1 MTDLD
6 SRSPESADA
15 TLLLVMQPG
24 RDRELLAEWLAA
36 DASYAVTVVS
46 PEEPLP
52 PDYDLCL
59 LDPRGL
65 ERNRS
70 VIAERVERADPVFLP
85 HLLVTGDDATQ
96 RHLDPGGPVDDV
108 VTMPLDQTVF
118 SRRLGNFLQAR
129 DASLRLAE
137 REEQYQQLVELTP
150 ETLLVVREGEV
161 VYANAAAADTFGTD
175 EPADLHGPVTR
186 FAASE
191 DQELLTDLL
200 DAIDREGR
208 LEGFRELTMVVA
220 DGREVLAEV
229 AGVTVTFEGE
239 PATQL
244 LVRDVTDQRQRERQL
259 SLFGKAIETA
269 RQGITIADARQ
280 DDEPLIYANEAFE
293 EITGYPT
300 GEVLG
305 RNCRFLQGPDT
316 DEEPVAELRRAIEDS
331 RPVVVEL
338 LNYRKDGTPFWNRVE
353 VVPVRDETGEVTH
366 FLGLQR
372 DVTGRREREER
383 LAVLDRALRHNI
395 RNRMNVIRTRAE
407 LLHEEYGDDS
417 IETIIEAADDLI
429 ALSEQV
435 REFQSLVSAQDQ
447 DLEPRDLVPVL
458 EAAVADLRERH
469 PDATVRLDC
478 PEEAVADVHATLP
491 GALRQLLEFAASRRR
506 FTDVSAPDLTVRVT
520 ADEGSVRIE
529 LLDHAGTIPR
539 DDLEAIGRGSETP
552 LQHSR
557 GLELWLVRWAV
568 LTSDGSLSV
577 EECPPPEADS
587 GADGGAATGTAVDPV
602 GGSEDDTAG
611 GSEGD
616 TAGGP
621 EDDTAAPDREAVGCL
636 RMRFRR
642 TGE

>member
-6 SRSPESADA
+6 SRSPESTDA
-15 TLLLVMQPG
+15 TLLVVMQPG
-24 RDRELLAEWLAA
+24 RDRELLADWLSSSAG
-36 DASYAVTVVS
+36 YAVTVVD
-46 PEEPLP
+46 PGDPLP
-52 PDYDLCL
+52 REYDLCL

-70 VIAERVERADPVFLP
+70 ALAERVEAADPVFLP
-85 HLLVTGDDATQ
+85 HLLVTGDDDAE

-118 SRRLGNFLQAR
+118 SRRLGNFLEAR
-129 DASLRLAE
+129 RASLRLAE

-161 VYANAAAADTFGTD
+161 LYANAAAADTFDAD
-175 EPADLHGPVTR
+175 EPGALYGPVSR
-186 FAASE
+186 LAARE
-191 DQELLTDLL
+191 DQDRLTDLL
-200 DAIDREGR
+200 DTIDREGR
-208 LEGFRELTMVVA
+208 LDGFRELTMLSA
-220 DGREVLAEV
+220 TGSEILAEV

-244 LVRDVTDQRQRERQL
+244 LVRDVTERRRREQQL

-269 RQGITIADARQ
+269 RQGITIADARR

-305 RNCRFLQGPDT
+305 RNCRFLQGPET
-316 DEEPVAELRRAIEDS
+316 DEETVAELRRAIDDR

-338 LNYRKDGTPFWNRVE
+338 LNYRKDGTPFWNRLE
-353 VVPVRDETGEVTH
+353 VVPVRDGTGETTH
-366 FLGLQR
+366 LLGLQR

-383 LAVLDRALRHNI
+383 LAVLDRVLRHNI
-395 RNRMNVIRTRAE
+395 RNRMNVIRSRAE
-407 LLHEEYGDDS
+407 LLRETYGDDS
-417 IETIIEAADDLI
+417 IETIIEAADDLVAI
-429 ALSEQV
+429 SEQV
-435 REFQSLVSAQDQ
+435 RKFQSLVSVEDHE
-447 DLEPRDLVPVL
+447 LESQDLVPVL

-469 PDATVRLDC
+469 PDATLRLDC
-478 PEEAVADVHATLP
+478 PDEAVADVHATLP
-491 GALRQLLEFAASRRR
+491 AALDQLLEFAAGREQ
-506 FTDVSAPDLTVRVT
+506 FPGAADPDLTVRAVVE
-520 ADEGSVRIE
+520 AESVRVE
-529 LLDHAGTIPR
+529 LLDYAGTIPH

-557 GLELWLVRWAV
+557 GLELWLIRWAV

-577 EECPPPEADS
+577 GECSPPAEEPAGTDS
-587 GADGGAATGTAVDPV
+587 ERASDP
-602 GGSEDDTAG
+602 
-611 GSEGD
+611 
-616 TAGGP
+616 
-621 EDDTAAPDREAVGCL
+621 AAPDGEAVGYL

-642 TGE
+642 AEG